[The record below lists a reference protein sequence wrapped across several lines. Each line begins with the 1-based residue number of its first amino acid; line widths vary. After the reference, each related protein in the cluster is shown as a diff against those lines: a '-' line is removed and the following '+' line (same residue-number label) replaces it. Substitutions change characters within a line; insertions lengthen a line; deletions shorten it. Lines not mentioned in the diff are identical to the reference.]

1 MEGRWNVEKTRE
13 HGKNS
18 TSSANHA
25 CLWKSLENRKVFRFL
40 RFDRVNNVAGMI
52 HSRRSMFLLR
62 MRKKE
67 KERRMNIGFTRLQ
80 IFSFLNSRL

>member
-1 MEGRWNVEKTRE
+1 MFK
-13 HGKNS
+13 
-18 TSSANHA
+18 
-25 CLWKSLENRKVFRFL
+25 FL
-40 RFDRVNNVAGMI
+40 PFDLVDNVAGMI

-62 MRKKE
+62 MKKKE